1 MLSLYVCVY
10 YNVYGYCVEQNC
22 LAFFLLCTALW
33 WQIER
38 CGGPFEV
45 LLIVYICTIAN
56 HEIIFCWEI
65 KIHFS
70 RKTLAKNI
78 FRLRNFRPRYLFY
91 TVARFTP
98 RLGRKLIL
106 RSEISSF
113 FEVFKYFWR
122 KNENFQ
128 KKEKF
133 RCSEIS
139 ERRQNF
145 IVSVFPRSKRNDL
158 QVFRKTFNV
167 AEISKWI
174 SRNYSW
180 IGLKFCWSQIF
191 FFVIVLHI
199 EIFLAPLLCGQ
210 YYNALV
216 CLWLSEICSDRVA
229 L

>member
-1 MLSLYVCVY
+1 MWPD
-10 YNVYGYCVEQNC
+10 VEVKNKH
-22 LAFFLLCTALW
+22 LW
-33 WQIER
+33 KKISCSENFWPR
-38 CGGPFEV
+38 HWFYSV
-45 LLIVYICTIAN
+45 AWYI
-56 HEIIFCWEI
+56 
-65 KIHFS
+65 
-70 RKTLAKNI
+70 
-78 FRLRNFRPRYLFY
+78 
-91 TVARFTP
+91 P
-98 RLGRKLIL
+98 RLGRKLIM